1 MKFAVLDEAA
11 VDAPEERANG
21 TEETATRA
29 KKAPQIL
36 LHREDGES
44 VFARGIVFT
53 RYAVRLQFRSFVMGG
68 IPRDPKIVEG
78 WLRTRMG
85 LSDKGE
91 ELRQATIRTLIERG
105 VEGVSE
111 DMSFEQLEELSK
123 GLAAEKQTNGF
134 KRDADGLVL
143 ETRAV
148 KAGLK
153 EWVNILYAGQ
163 RVGPTKKGPKSYAA
177 ERVFLV
183 GDLIPLGRQ
192 EPDGVHLF
200 IGHTSGPSGPKSN
213 LTLYEY
219 CHRPAIAFELLV
231 AEDSIPHDWWPR
243 IWPIGE
249 ENGLG
254 ALRSQGFGRF
264 SVTHWERLG

>member
-1 MKFAVLDEAA
+1 
-11 VDAPEERANG
+11 
-21 TEETATRA
+21 
-29 KKAPQIL
+29 
-36 LHREDGES
+36 
-44 VFARGIVFT
+44 
-53 RYAVRLQFRSFVMGG
+53 
-68 IPRDPKIVEG
+68 
-78 WLRTRMG
+78 
-85 LSDKGE
+85 
-91 ELRQATIRTLIERG
+91 

-134 KRDADGLVL
+134 KRGAEGLYL

-153 EWVNILYAGQ
+153 EWTNILYAGQ
-163 RVGPTKKGPKSYAA
+163 RVGPTKKGPKSYTA
-177 ERVFLV
+177 ERVFPV
-183 GDLIPLGRQ
+183 GDEIPLGRQ

-219 CHRPAIAFELLV
+219 VQQPSIAFELLV